1 METQLAHLHV
11 VINHLPII
19 GSFLG
24 ILVLLYGFFVKSK
37 HTKLAGYYIL
47 IISAIGA
54 LITFATG
61 EPAEEV
67 VENIANIS
75 ERAINN
81 HEEAA
86 ELAMVFMN
94 LTGLSA
100 LAGVISEFKFK
111 KFKKPVLMLTIIL
124 GLISSAAI
132 SYTGYLGGKIRHTEF
147 DTTQNQSIPDSESK
161 NENKYED

>member
-1 METQLAHLHV
+1 
-11 VINHLPII
+11 LPII

-37 HTKLAGYYIL
+37 HTRLAGYYIL

-61 EPAEEV
+61 EPAEEI
-67 VENIANIS
+67 VENVAGIS
-75 ERAINN
+75 GRAINN

-86 ELAMVFMN
+86 ELAMIFMN

-111 KFKKPVLMLTIIL
+111 KLKKPLLTLTIIL
-124 GLISSAAI
+124 GLISSVAI

-147 DTTQNQSIPDSESK
+147 DTTQSQSKD
-161 NENKYED
+161 